1 MVGVSSII
9 EQKMIDERKRLS
21 AQVTP
26 ISVGNRVAPMNTDGL
41 SIQQAQQKNMI
52 SGLYGGKMKNRKKKT
67 EKKDAYEWDEGFGEL
82 YEKIDDR
89 KVKNLFPKIKEIQ
102 V

>member
-1 MVGVSSII
+1 
-9 EQKMIDERKRLS
+9 MIDERKRLS

-26 ISVGNRVAPMNTDGL
+26 ISVGNRVAPMNTGGL
-41 SIQQAQQKNMI
+41 AQQQVQQSAMR
-52 SGLYGGKMKNRKKKT
+52 GLYGGKKMAKKGSKKKET
-67 EKKDAYEWDEGFGEL
+67 EQNENKEWDTGFGEL